1 MSDKNEKKI
10 VYSEPG
16 GYFTKE
22 MLEAL
27 NDLKKAKENKNSDN
41 DGKEEAEE

>member
-16 GYFTKE
+16 DYFPKE

-41 DGKEEAEE
+41 DGKEEAKE

>member
-1 MSDKNEKKI
+1 MSDKNKKKI

-16 GYFTKE
+16 GYFSKE

-27 NDLKKAKENKNSDN
+27 NDLKKAKGNKNSDV
-41 DGKEEAEE
+41 DEKEVRV